1 MARFMA
7 AEDVDVTSLD
17 VLDALLDRRDFEY
30 LREFGIRL
38 MFRNNT
44 LKSGGRE
51 VWGKAKLAS
60 AFERFLN
67 PATAAY
73 VILSE
78 PIWQQLNA
86 HQREA
91 LLDHKLRHFAL
102 TEDDE
107 LITVGHDLDEFAA
120 NWNAYGNWRPSLAEA
135 AKQLELPF
143 AEVDV
148 IGGVSSAINRLMD
161 DGALS

>member
-17 VLDALLDRRDFEY
+17 VLDALLDRREFEY
-30 LREFGIRL
+30 LREFGIKL
-38 MFRNNT
+38 MFRDNT
-44 LKSGGRE
+44 PKSGGRE
-51 VWGKAKLAS
+51 QWGKAKLAS
-60 AFERFLN
+60 AFERAIN

-73 VILSE
+73 VILAE
-78 PIWQQLNA
+78 PIWQKLNA

-91 LLDHKLRHFAL
+91 LLDHELRHFAL
-102 TEDDE
+102 TEDDV
-107 LITVGHDLDEFAA
+107 LITVGHELEEFTA
-120 NWNAYGNWRPSLAEA
+120 NWNAYGNWRPSLVEA

-148 IGGVSSAINRLMD
+148 IGGISSAVNRLM
-161 DGALS
+161 GGEE